1 MAVLAAGRPAIRTA
15 RTTGAL
21 ALRVLALRVL
31 GLLAALGAGASA
43 QASAPSR
50 EYQVKAAFLFNFAQF
65 VDWPS
70 SAFVEDDAPL
80 VICVLGADPFG
91 SYLDELVRGELVNN
105 RRLTV
110 RRFHASEDVKGCQ
123 VLFVSRSE
131 SGNLDKAL
139 ASGKEMDA
147 LTVSDVDGF
156 AERGG
161 IIQLTTEGGKIRLKI
176 NVLAAKA
183 SSLVISSKLLRS
195 AEIVASK
202 GD

>member
-1 MAVLAAGRPAIRTA
+1 M
-15 RTTGAL
+15 
-21 ALRVLALRVL
+21 
-31 GLLAALGAGASA
+31 LGAGAPA
-43 QASAPSR
+43 QASAPSK

-70 SAFVEDDAPL
+70 STFAQDDAPL
-80 VICVLGADPFG
+80 VICVLGDDPFG
-91 SYLDELVRGELVNN
+91 SYLDELVCGEQVNN

-110 RRFHASEDVKGCQ
+110 QRFRAPEDVKGCQ
-123 VLFVSRSE
+123 VLFVSRSV
-131 SGNLDKAL
+131 GRNLDKAL
-139 ASGKEMDA
+139 ASGREINA
-147 LTVSDVDGF
+147 LTVSDVDRF

-161 IIQLTTEGGKIRLKI
+161 IIQLSTESGRIRLRI

-202 GD
+202 D